1 MLSAELHVHIHVQ
14 FNWLVIS
21 ASSPRT
27 AHEKWPG
34 NYHFIRYHCYHC
46 DRITY
51 QFHHNFIL
59 SSSWWYSFFH
69 LLRWALV
76 ITDHCSLSRES
87 RHELYSKN
95 CDTFEGSQIECSEW
109 VKWFFV
115 AIFIATHFSMWQLNM
130 NFDPLRDLASGHR
143 NLFTHKKSKNENF
156 TWAVMLVGH
165 YFRAM
170 WVFPLFCIPSK
181 KMGMQFRYSSDIE
194 VKKRWLQW
202 LG

>member
-76 ITDHCSLSRES
+76 ITDHNSLSRDMNCIWKTVIHS
-87 RHELYSKN
+87 KDRKLNAANELSDFLSLFLSPHIFQ
-95 CDTFEGSQIECSEW
+95 CGSSTW
-109 VKWFFV
+109 TL
-115 AIFIATHFSMWQLNM
+115 THY
-130 NFDPLRDLASGHR
+130 
-143 NLFTHKKSKNENF
+143 
-156 TWAVMLVGH
+156 V
-165 YFRAM
+165 
-170 WVFPLFCIPSK
+170 I
-181 KMGMQFRYSSDIE
+181 
-194 VKKRWLQW
+194 
-202 LG
+202 